1 MFFHITNFRY
11 LASVLVVLFAVFT
24 TSCMNSI
31 DQMLE
36 DYNESFMKVQP
47 DPKALEPG
55 DLGYNPDNL
64 LLPEYFVALNA
75 SLNIP
80 SSDRGA
86 SFSWSL
92 TKLNKSS
99 GLKTVVYKTMVKN
112 FVLQVSD
119 YPEIQEGT
127 YCLTLVL
134 TVESGET
141 FMDEAYVFVYD
152 HKQIDRLS
160 GTNVE

>member
-1 MFFHITNFRY
+1 MLVAVAF
-11 LASVLVVLFAVFT
+11 LAS
-24 TSCMNSI
+24 SCMNGL
-31 DQMLE
+31 DNMLSE
-36 DYNESFMKVQP
+36 YNSHFTKVQP

-92 TKLNKSS
+92 TKLNQSS

-160 GTNVE
+160 GKNVE